1 MPLARGFALKGT
13 ATSDGDDVTS
23 NLRKMVC
30 AAVLHS
36 MLCTLEINTGRLIIL
51 IAPRRPS
58 SLSPGGGG
66 VPKRSLASACAKTQR
81 SGLGGGASSSK
92 LKANDTLG
100 ALGVPLLRL
109 AAL

>member
-13 ATSDGDDVTS
+13 ATSDGDVD
-23 NLRKMVC
+23 LRKTVC

-36 MLCTLEINTGRLIIL
+36 MLCTLERNTGRLIIL

-58 SLSPGGGG
+58 SLSPARRRRPSGRWR
-66 VPKRSLASACAKTQR
+66 PRARKLQR

-100 ALGVPLLRL
+100 ALGFPLLRL

>member
-1 MPLARGFALKGT
+1 MT
-13 ATSDGDDVTS
+13 VTS

-36 MLCTLEINTGRLIIL
+36 MLCTLERNTGRLIIL

-66 VPKRSLASACAKTQR
+66 VPKRSLAGPRARKLQR

-100 ALGVPLLRL
+100 ALGFPLLRL

>member
-1 MPLARGFALKGT
+1 MT
-13 ATSDGDDVTS
+13 VTS

-36 MLCTLEINTGRLIIL
+36 MLCTLERNTGRLIIL

-66 VPKRSLASACAKTQR
+66 VPKRSLAVCVRENFSAQAWAVVR
-81 SGLGGGASSSK
+81 LPAS
-92 LKANDTLG
+92 
-100 ALGVPLLRL
+100 
-109 AAL
+109 